1 MSAQHDL
8 VVGVKRTRHSAY
20 LPIYSS
26 PVGAGADLYSTENI
40 VVPAHGKAVIP
51 IGIEVEVFVTC
62 SF

>member
-1 MSAQHDL
+1 MAARRDL
-8 VVGVKRTRHSAY
+8 IVGVKRTRHSAY

-26 PVGAGADLYSTENI
+26 PVGAGADLYSAENI

-51 IGIEVEVFVTC
+51 IGIEVEISVTC